1 MLFRDK
7 AASLKPR
14 CIAEAA
20 AAALDPLITRHDF
33 LHCPMAGYDRTE

>member
-20 AAALDPLITRHDF
+20 ALDPLTTRHDF